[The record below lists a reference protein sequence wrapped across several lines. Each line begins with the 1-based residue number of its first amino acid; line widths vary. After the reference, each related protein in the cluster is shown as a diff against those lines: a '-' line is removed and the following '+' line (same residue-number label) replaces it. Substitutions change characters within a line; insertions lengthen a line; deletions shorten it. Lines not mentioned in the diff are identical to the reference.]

1 MKENPAVKELE
12 MTLRDVINA
21 HIDNE
26 GISYAE
32 LMGVLEILKFRFQL
46 QLIEDEDED

>member
-1 MKENPAVKELE
+1 MKENKVVKELE
-12 MTLRDVINA
+12 ETLRDVINA

-32 LMGVLEILKFRFQL
+32 LVGVLEILKFHFQL
-46 QLIEDEDED
+46 QTIEEDED